1 MNLSQFQKNS
11 KYLMLALD
19 HRGSFKKLMNPQNPD
34 SVEAYQAIDLKKQII
49 NSVKDQMSGILIDTD
64 FGLAAYD
71 KSKPFL
77 LPIEKSGY
85 KDEGGE
91 RITEIVYSVEQ
102 LKNWGASGAKLLI
115 YFNPYLD
122 SYKLQLETA
131 KKVIEECRQN
141 DFPVFL
147 EVVTYKQSLPAS
159 FPSAGEKDHELTLD
173 ERPKYVLDSLQMFL
187 NTGVIPDV
195 FKLEYPGNK
204 EACLK
209 ITELLN
215 KIPWIILTRGVT
227 FDEFVPQRKEAAESG
242 CVGFLAGRALWQEV
256 CTMGAQDKQE
266 FLKET
271 LPERFKTISELFN

>member
-227 FDEFVPQRKEAAESG
+227 FDEFVPQCKEAAESG